1 MRLID
6 THAHLD
12 QIEDYP
18 SEISRARDSGIQ
30 AILAVSGDMI
40 SGKKTLQ
47 ITHEYR
53 GYVYPALG
61 YHPWE
66 LGKNNV
72 DVKDTLSFIQEN
84 IEHCT
89 AVGEI
94 GLDYSYPGVKEGPE
108 RMRVQLEVYCGLLKL
123 AKEHEL
129 PCCVHSR
136 GAYKDAYESA
146 LQYGPDRVVFH
157 WYDGPV
163 KLVKKIVDAGFFV
176 SCTPAVEYSS
186 GVRNALSEVPLE
198 QLMLET
204 DAPVFSR
211 KLNRNLMP
219 TDVTL
224 SNNYLAELK
233 GVDPETLGEITT
245 GNAIRFFSLD

>member
-30 AILAVSGDMI
+30 AILAVSGDRI

-47 ITHEYR
+47 ITQEYR

-61 YHPWE
+61 YHPGE
-66 LGKNNV
+66 LGKNRI
-72 DVKDTLSFIQEN
+72 DVEDTLNFIKKN
-84 IEHCT
+84 IEYCT
-89 AVGEI
+89 ALGEI
-94 GLDYSYPGVKEGPE
+94 GLDYSYPGVKEDPE
-108 RMRVQLEVYCGLLKL
+108 RKKVQLEIYCSLLKL
-123 AKEHEL
+123 AKEHDL

-136 GAYKDAYESA
+136 GAYMDAYEYA
-146 LQYGPDRVVFH
+146 MHYGPDRIVFH

-163 KLVKKIVDAGFFV
+163 KLVRKIVESGFFV
-176 SCTPAVEYSS
+176 SCTPAIEYSS

-198 QLMLET
+198 QVMLET
-204 DAPVFSR
+204 DAPAFSR
-211 KLNRNLMP
+211 RLNRYLMP

-224 SNNYLAELK
+224 CSHSLAELK

-245 GNAIRFFSLD
+245 GNAIGFFGLD

>member
-1 MRLID
+1 MKLID

-30 AILAVSGDMI
+30 AILAVSGDKN

-47 ITHEYR
+47 ITHENR
-53 GYVYPALG
+53 GYVYPSLG

-94 GLDYSYPGVKEGPE
+94 GLDYSYPGVKEDPE
-108 RMRVQLEVYCGLLKL
+108 RKRVQLEVYCGLLKL
-123 AKEHEL
+123 AKEHDL

-136 GAYKDAYESA
+136 GAYKEAYESA
-146 LQYGPDRVVFH
+146 LQYGPDKVVFH

-163 KLVKKIVDAGFFV
+163 KLVKKIVEARFFV

-198 QLMLET
+198 QVMLET
-204 DAPVFSR
+204 DAPVYSR

-219 TDVTL
+219 ADVTL
-224 SNNYLAELK
+224 SNHSLAELK

-245 GNAIRFFSLD
+245 GNAIRFFGLD